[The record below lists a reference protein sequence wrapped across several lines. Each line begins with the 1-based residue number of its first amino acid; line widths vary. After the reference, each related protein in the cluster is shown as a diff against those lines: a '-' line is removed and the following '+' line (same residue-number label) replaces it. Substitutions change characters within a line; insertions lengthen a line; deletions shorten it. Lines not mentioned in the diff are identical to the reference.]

1 MKEKLTLTELQL
13 LIKDSIY
20 LSVPGF
26 YWVIAEIAEIKVN
39 YAGHCYL
46 ELIEKHPDEQN
57 IRARIKAV
65 IWGSRYVFLKSFFE
79 NFTGESL
86 RAGLKVLVKAKI
98 EYHEIYGLSLVITD
112 FDPSFTIGEMAVK
125 RQQILKKLEDEGVL
139 TMNKELDFPV
149 VPQRVAVISS
159 KNAAGYTDFI
169 NHLTGNSYGYKFYT
183 CLIETTMQGNET
195 ESGVIKAFDKIASN
209 IGVFDVVVIIRG
221 GGSQTDLSWFDNY
234 KIAYY
239 ITQFPIPVITGI
251 GHEKDLS
258 VTDIVA
264 YQSLKTPTAVADYL
278 IDYMTKA
285 EEMLMELGSEIVG
298 KTRLIFE
305 EINQQI
311 NSFRLKL
318 VPLAR
323 LMISEIKEELS
334 GAILD
339 MINIGKGYILRAGV
353 LPSNQKSRLVHAVRS
368 FLSMN
373 ESEIVRKRQ
382 NLFTASGNLLGS
394 ITSRIMQAENSL
406 KILDPVNVLKRGYT
420 ITSYNGQI
428 IKSAG
433 NLKEEDIIV
442 TRFVDGMVRSKVV
455 DKKTGGN
462 G

>member
-1 MKEKLTLTELQL
+1 
-13 LIKDSIY
+13 
-20 LSVPGF
+20 
-26 YWVIAEIAEIKVN
+26 
-39 YAGHCYL
+39 
-46 ELIEKHPDEQN
+46 
-57 IRARIKAV
+57 
-65 IWGSRYVFLKSFFE
+65 
-79 NFTGESL
+79 
-86 RAGLKVLVKAKI
+86 
-98 EYHEIYGLSLVITD
+98 
-112 FDPSFTIGEMAVK
+112 
-125 RQQILKKLEDEGVL
+125 
-139 TMNKELDFPV
+139 
-149 VPQRVAVISS
+149 
-159 KNAAGYTDFI
+159 
-169 NHLTGNSYGYKFYT
+169 
-183 CLIETTMQGNET
+183 
-195 ESGVIKAFDKIASN
+195 
-209 IGVFDVVVIIRG
+209 
-221 GGSQTDLSWFDNY
+221 
-234 KIAYY
+234 
-239 ITQFPIPVITGI
+239 
-251 GHEKDLS
+251 
-258 VTDIVA
+258 
-264 YQSLKTPTAVADYL
+264 
-278 IDYMTKA
+278 
-285 EEMLMELGSEIVG
+285 MELGSEIVG

>member
-1 MKEKLTLTELQL
+1 
-13 LIKDSIY
+13 
-20 LSVPGF
+20 
-26 YWVIAEIAEIKVN
+26 
-39 YAGHCYL
+39 
-46 ELIEKHPDEQN
+46 
-57 IRARIKAV
+57 
-65 IWGSRYVFLKSFFE
+65 
-79 NFTGESL
+79 
-86 RAGLKVLVKAKI
+86 
-98 EYHEIYGLSLVITD
+98 
-112 FDPSFTIGEMAVK
+112 MAVK